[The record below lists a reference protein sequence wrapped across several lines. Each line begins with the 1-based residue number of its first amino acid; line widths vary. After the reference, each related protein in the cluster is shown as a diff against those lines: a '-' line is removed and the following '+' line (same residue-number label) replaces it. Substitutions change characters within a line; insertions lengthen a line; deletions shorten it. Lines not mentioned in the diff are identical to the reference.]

1 MYGCRTRLKVR
12 GMITEDGNKFDLQI
26 RSILGDATEEV
37 PESVWLGI
45 EKRLSSGEAAG
56 DARRKRVF
64 PIWLRIAGPAA
75 AAAAVAAALFI
86 TGISDSHVSE
96 REFDT
101 MADSGDRF
109 GIIRTDRTVSGLSD
123 IMLADIPEAA
133 PLMDGTR
140 YPASVAEAAAGT
152 GSGAED
158 TEAPVTAAPAEPA
171 GQGSE
176 TSTTGQ
182 TAVPAADMLKD
193 DVFTDES
200 REWERLLQEE
210 DKASGQRIRT
220 SFTLSGNAISNSNAS
235 FQSDASA
242 PISYRPG
249 RHEQTNKISETSES
263 SYSVPISFGAGV
275 KFDFTERWALGI
287 GVNYSMLR
295 RTFAGQYYQVQEN
308 GELSSGDYYSNI
320 LNRQDYIG
328 IPLNVYFSILK
339 GKFID
344 FYVYAGGSAEKC
356 VSNSF
361 RMSADGIDI
370 HHKEAVKGFQFS
382 AAAGMGMEFIVADTF
397 GIYIDPSLRYYFPDS
412 RQPRSIRTSQ
422 PLMFG
427 LELGFRIRL

>member
-1 MYGCRTRLKVR
+1 MA
-12 GMITEDGNKFDLQI
+12 EDTNKFDAHI
-26 RSILGDATEEV
+26 RSLLDNATEEV
-37 PESVWLGI
+37 PDKVWLGI
-45 EKRLSSGEAAG
+45 EKRLAETGMSGG
-56 DARRKRVF
+56 TGKVRRI
-64 PIWLRIAGPAA
+64 PLWLRISGAAA
-75 AAAAVAAALFI
+75 AAAAVAAGLFL
-86 TGISDSHVSE
+86 TGTLDNAVSPGPDYLAA
-96 REFDT
+96 DT
-101 MADSGDRF
+101 GNGADFNIMTSSRTETGFPR
-109 GIIRTDRTVSGLSD
+109 II
-123 IMLADIPEAA
+123 MADIPEAR
-133 PLMDGTR
+133 PL
-140 YPASVAEAAAGT
+140 
-152 GSGAED
+152 AED
-158 TEAPVTAAPAEPA
+158 IFRKTGPIDAGNAENAAEEDESGIMTEENTVSLGNEYRDSHDQA
-171 GQGSE
+171 GAGN
-176 TSTTGQ
+176 
-182 TAVPAADMLKD
+182 
-193 DVFTDES
+193 DVFESNDISESDEYKDL
-200 REWERLLQEE
+200 EQQDDLAAWAELLSEE
-210 DKASGQRIRT
+210 DGYRRGRRI
-220 SFTLSGNAISNSNAS
+220 SVTLSGNAISNTNAS
-235 FQSDASA
+235 TSASGSSSIA
-242 PISYRPG
+242 FRPG
-249 RHEQTNKISETSES
+249 KNSLTEDYISQTSES
-263 SYSVPISFGAGV
+263 SYAIPLSFGAGV
-275 KFDFTERWALGI
+275 KIDFTERWALGI